1 MDNKHMKK
9 SPTSLIIIEMEIKTK
24 MRLFNQKDIIK
35 SFIEYVEKLKPSYST
50 GRNAKWYSHYGK
62 QGSFLK
68 S

>member
-50 GRNAKWYSHYGK
+50 GRNAK
-62 QGSFLK
+62 
-68 S
+68 